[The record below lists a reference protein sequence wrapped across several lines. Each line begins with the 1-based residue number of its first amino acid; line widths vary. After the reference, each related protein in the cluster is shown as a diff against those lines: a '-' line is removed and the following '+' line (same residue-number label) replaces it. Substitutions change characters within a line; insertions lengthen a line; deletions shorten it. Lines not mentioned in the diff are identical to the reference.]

1 MEEKTLQE
9 VLKENQE
16 RTRKMYE
23 ERKLKDKKEQRKT
36 LIIVSVASV
45 LILALTFKV
54 MSDMTKGEIENCMK
68 KGYSQTT
75 CEYRVG

>member
-16 RTRKMYE
+16 RTRKIYE

-45 LILALTFKV
+45 LILGLTFKV
-54 MSDMTKGEIENCMK
+54 LSDMTDRSVKNCMK